1 VSTTRRYTSADLER
15 LPQVEGTRYEI
26 IDGELHVS
34 TAPAWEHQFAC
45 IRVVR
50 ALDTWSEE
58 TGLGVANAAPGLVL
72 ALDDDVVPDV
82 VWISRARLATALDD
96 ARHLQVAPEL
106 VVEVLSPGAANERRD
121 REAKFAL
128 YSRQGVEE
136 YWIVDWR
143 RQRVAVYRREEAAL
157 RLVAT
162 LGGDD
167 VLTTPL
173 LPGFA
178 CPISTLWMPP
188 L

>member
-1 VSTTRRYTSADLER
+1 MSIARRYTSADLER

-45 IRVVR
+45 MRVVR

-58 TGLGVANAAPGLVL
+58 TGLGVANAAPGLVF

-82 VWISRARLATALDD
+82 VWISRTRLATALDH

-106 VVEVLSPGAANERRD
+106 VVEVLSPGATNERRD
-121 REAKFAL
+121 REAKLAL
-128 YSRQGVEE
+128 YTRQGVEE